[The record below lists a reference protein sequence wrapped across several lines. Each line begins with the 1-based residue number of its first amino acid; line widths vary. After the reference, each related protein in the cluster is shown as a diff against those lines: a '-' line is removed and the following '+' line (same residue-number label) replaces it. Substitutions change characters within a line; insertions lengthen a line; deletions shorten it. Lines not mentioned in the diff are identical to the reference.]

1 VVNQGQQVHET
12 LVVQLPR
19 KGLAKAYGEALTPGK
34 PAAGSPPGKPV
45 GGVVGL
51 APGDHALFQM
61 AFTSGHY
68 GLLCLFPDHETG
80 QPHFEK
86 GMTLEF
92 DVK

>member
-1 VVNQGQQVHET
+1 M
-12 LVVQLPR
+12 
-19 KGLAKAYGEALTPGK
+19 GLT
-34 PAAGSPPGKPV
+34 
-45 GGVVGL
+45 
-51 APGDHALFQM
+51 PGDHALFQM
-61 AFTSGHY
+61 AFVSGHY